1 MLVRQEKIAL
11 ILLFLVSIVL
21 VASFIVLDN
30 LGRATFAT
38 EYSPDSAEGTLVMH
52 RGIVDRIDS
61 TRTGGHLI
69 LDVSGVP
76 VFIPERAAREINI
89 ATGDSVTVL
98 GTVQIYRG
106 EKEIVVEFADDITC
120 TIS

>member
-38 EYSPDSAEGTLVMH
+38 EYSSDSAEGTLVMH

-76 VFIPERAAREINI
+76 VFIPERAAGR
-89 ATGDSVTVL
+89 
-98 GTVQIYRG
+98 
-106 EKEIVVEFADDITC
+106 KEELERA
-120 TIS
+120 